1 MLTQSGALIAAAA
14 VSHLSRSGKSKEMV
28 DEVAPERA
36 PLKAIVM
43 ITSVHIKFFSFLVRL
58 TASVT
63 RDLRGIFSAGML
75 YLNHPTFASVTGKT
89 E

>member
-1 MLTQSGALIAAAA
+1 MLTQSEALIAAAA
-14 VSHLSRSGKSKEMV
+14 VSHLSRLGKSKEMV

-63 RDLRGIFSAGML
+63 QTCGESSAL
-75 YLNHPTFASVTGKT
+75 VCFTSITRHSRA
-89 E
+89 